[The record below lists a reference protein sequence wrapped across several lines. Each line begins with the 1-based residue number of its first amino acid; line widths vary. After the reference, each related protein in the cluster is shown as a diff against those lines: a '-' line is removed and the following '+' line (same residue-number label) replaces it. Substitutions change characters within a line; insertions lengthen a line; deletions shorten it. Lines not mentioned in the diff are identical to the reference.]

1 MMPLNK
7 AERRKAFVSFLILF
21 IITVGLIV
29 GLVFFS
35 VQVPF
40 KENDQLLREKGIME
54 RERAFEDKFINGV
67 AGITSMLDTINTKA
81 AKPDFLDAEISKN
94 ITELNSSV
102 DAEAA
107 RNKIFYK
114 TTLLSLDELRRS
126 KKQLRDLVNKDLN
139 VGEMQKQNQELSDR
153 LEQAKNTIE
162 EQRKTIHDMQQRQ

>member
-1 MMPLNK
+1 MK
-7 AERRKAFVSFLILF
+7 EKKAFTNFLVLFLVSII
-21 IITVGLIV
+21 IITTT
-29 GLVFFS
+29 VFS
-35 VQVPF
+35 SIQVPF
-40 KENDQLLREKGIME
+40 KENDQLLREKGIVE
-54 RERAFEDKFINGV
+54 REHAFEDKFINGV
-67 AGITSMLDTINTKA
+67 AAITSMLDTINTKA

-102 DAEAA
+102 DAETL